1 MADYTTT
8 KFAPGSDKGEVYP
21 AGGKETDWG
30 RVEPL
35 IDAEQIKNEI
45 LFGIPM
51 VSYLQHPITKQRAQL
66 TDATIGRIIVRAVSK
81 VEELTAAT
89 LFPVQFEEK
98 KPFDRN
104 DYQQFGYMKLN
115 NRPVSSIESL
125 TITASNQATLF
136 TVPLE
141 WVDTGHLT
149 RGQVNII
156 PLTIATTNNSGQIIN
171 SSAGGG
177 AAFLSLLAQHGWVP
191 SFWQVRYTAGYKDG
205 MLPRIVNY
213 LVGITAAID
222 ILSMLGA
229 TLAMS
234 NSASLGIDGLSQSSS
249 GPGPNVYE
257 VRIGQLKEEQKTY
270 VKKVKRFCG
279 LLIISGSV

>member
-1 MADYTTT
+1 MADYSES
-8 KFAPGSDKGEVYP
+8 KFPQGSDAGEVYP
-21 AGGKETDWG
+21 AGGKETDWV

-51 VSYLQHPITKQRAQL
+51 VSYLQDPITKKRAIL
-66 TDATIGRIIVRAVSK
+66 TDVTIGRIIVRAVSK
-81 VEELTAAT
+81 VEELTGAT
-89 LFPVQFEEK
+89 LFPVQFDEK

-104 DYQQFGYMKLN
+104 EYMSFGYMRTN
-115 NRPVSSIESL
+115 NRPVSSIDEL
-125 TITASNQATLF
+125 TITSSNDLDLF
-136 TVPLE
+136 TVPLA
-141 WVDTGHLT
+141 WVDRGHLI

-156 PLTIATTNNSGQIIN
+156 PLASGQVIN
-171 SSAGGG
+171 GSAGAG
-177 AAFLSLLAQHGWVP
+177 ALFLSLLAHYAWIP
-191 SFWQVRYTAGYKDG
+191 SFWKLKYTAGYKDN

-249 GPGPNVYE
+249 GPGPQVYE
-257 VRIGQLKEEQKTY
+257 VRIAALKEEQKTY
-270 VKKVKRFCG
+270 IKKVKRFCG
-279 LLIISGSV
+279 LLIFSGNV